1 MLGNKLLQ
9 VLKDLNTSERKLLI
23 YRAKRSEDKRLKQ
36 FIRLLGEPNQSSAE
50 FQESLMIVKN
60 NISSKGQT
68 EKIKNDQLRR
78 FIDFCIKEIEDLKI
92 ENYSKSHPAIRN
104 YILSDVYN
112 KINTR
117 YIYQDYLLKLNFSTK
132 NSNDFWIKN
141 YYINKMSSL
150 KLLSQTDD
158 DFKEWRTLLATQ
170 IKLVQDYY
178 NEEIANVYAKI
189 GASYVDDKTTL
200 EQFDAKY
207 LNQDFILKHI
217 ELAQSHKVKANLFL
231 ALARFNIED
240 EIKYPLYSSEAIR
253 IIKNIHDDEADI
265 IRRRVFFASFLHV
278 FHFNHPYPVIKKL
291 LLKIIAFNEKI
302 QFEEP
307 KIFFY
312 LFLLQ
317 ILKDD
322 TEGTINVYNINSKKY
337 FTDPEFLYFFNFL
350 EALEYYKREDFKS
363 AKRILSNLSF
373 INNPYIASWSRCIEV
388 AINYKQGD
396 MDLTES
402 LVIKELKRLSLNSNR
417 IFTINSSIVF
427 MVTIAK
433 ILNVKVSKSIMEMSS
448 KTIKISPIHEFILNS
463 IKNK

>member
-9 VLKDLNTSERKLLI
+9 LIKDLNTSERKLLI
-23 YRAKRSEDKRLKQ
+23 YKAKRSNDKRLKQ

-60 NISSKGQT
+60 NISTKGQS
-68 EKIKNDQLRR
+68 EKIKNDLLRR

-112 KINTR
+112 KIDTR
-117 YIYQDYLLKLNFSTK
+117 YIYQDYLLKLNSSTK
-132 NSNDFWIKN
+132 NSNEFWIKN
-141 YYINKMSSL
+141 YYINKMASL
-150 KLLSQTDD
+150 KLLSQTDE
-158 DFKEWRTLLATQ
+158 DFKEWRSLLATQ
-170 IKLVQDYY
+170 IKLVQEYY
-178 NEEIANVYAKI
+178 NEEIANVYTKI

-200 EQFDAKY
+200 ELFDAKY
-207 LNQDFILKHI
+207 LNQDYILKQI
-217 ELAQSHKVKANLFL
+217 ELVQSPKVKANLFL

-240 EIKYPLYSSEAIR
+240 ETKYPMYSSEAIR
-253 IIKNIHDDEADI
+253 IIKNIHDDDADL

-291 LLKIIAFNEKI
+291 LLKIVAFNEKTE
-302 QFEEP
+302 FEEP

-317 ILKDD
+317 IVKDD
-322 TEGTINVYNINSKKY
+322 TDGTINVYKLNPKKY
-337 FTDPEFLYFFNFL
+337 FTDPEFHYFFNFL
-350 EALEYYKREDFKS
+350 EALEYYKGEDFKS

-373 INNPYIASWSRCIEV
+373 INNPYVASWSRCLEV
-388 AINYKQGD
+388 AVNYRQGD
-396 MDLTES
+396 MDLTEN
-402 LVIKELKRLSLNSNR
+402 LIIKELKRLSLNSNR
-417 IFTINSSIVF
+417 IFTINSSVVF
-427 MVTIAK
+427 MVKMAK
-433 ILNVKVSKSIMEMSS
+433 ILNIKVSKNFMEISL
-448 KTIKISPIHEFILNS
+448 KTVKISPIHQFMIDS

>member
-1 MLGNKLLQ
+1 
-9 VLKDLNTSERKLLI
+9 
-23 YRAKRSEDKRLKQ
+23 
-36 FIRLLGEPNQSSAE
+36 
-50 FQESLMIVKN
+50 
-60 NISSKGQT
+60 
-68 EKIKNDQLRR
+68 
-78 FIDFCIKEIEDLKI
+78 
-92 ENYSKSHPAIRN
+92 
-104 YILSDVYN
+104 
-112 KINTR
+112 
-117 YIYQDYLLKLNFSTK
+117 
-132 NSNDFWIKN
+132 
-141 YYINKMSSL
+141 
-150 KLLSQTDD
+150 
-158 DFKEWRTLLATQ
+158 
-170 IKLVQDYY
+170 
-178 NEEIANVYAKI
+178 
-189 GASYVDDKTTL
+189 
-200 EQFDAKY
+200 

-217 ELAQSHKVKANLFL
+217 ELAQSHKEKANLFL
-231 ALARFNIED
+231 TLARFNIED

-427 MVTIAK
+427 MVKIAK

>member
-23 YRAKRSEDKRLKQ
+23 YRAKHSEDKRLKQ